1 MKNWSVFLNIRF
13 YFVIVLLVTI
23 WLVLKVNIESNKI
36 ESYRKLYLI
45 EKSLNDSMENI
56 LYSSETELNR
66 FQVAYKIMLSKNPE
80 CAIEYGN
87 IIANETK

>member
-66 FQVAYKIMLSKNPE
+66 FQAAYKIMLSKNPE

>member
-23 WLVLKVNIESNKI
+23 WLALKVNIESNKI

-66 FQVAYKIMLSKNPE
+66 FQSAYKIMLSKNPE

-87 IIANETK
+87 IIANETE